1 MKNSLNVVIR
11 GLVVIL
17 MNSVVQAQTVTQQ
30 APVPVGP
37 GVFAPGPGQ
46 FQDPINV
53 PGNPGQTRSGSQTPG
68 AQHWP
73 QYQYPQHNNPYY
85 DGGTPGAMVSDTV
98 DWAHI
103 MVVSEHIQYRL
114 PVFVEHECVIY
125 GGGCTNQN
133 VQGSGRIGAVLVTG
147 LGQDHE
153 LSAGRGINVGCR
165 QGCPSRTINTA
176 VAPID

>member
-1 MKNSLNVVIR
+1 MKNSLNVVIL

-98 DWAHI
+98 DWLMALPSNL
-103 MVVSEHIQYRL
+103 MDRFSEYMDTKFF
-114 PVFVEHECVIY
+114 PAKPA
-125 GGGCTNQN
+125 TS
-133 VQGSGRIGAVLVTG
+133 GSPAP
-147 LGQDHE
+147 
-153 LSAGRGINVGCR
+153 R
-165 QGCPSRTINTA
+165 QGAANPSG
-176 VAPID
+176 APLPPANAYNPDRK